1 MQNLKAGYLAGK
13 GISVIM
19 FVRVK
24 KTEKHEYLQIV
35 ENTRVGKNIRQRVLF
50 SLGRIDQPRTKERI
64 QRLLDSLNGGLKKL
78 KN

>member
-1 MQNLKAGYLAGK
+1 
-13 GISVIM
+13 M

-35 ENTRVGKNIRQRVLF
+35 ENTRVGKNTRQRVLV

>member
-1 MQNLKAGYLAGK
+1 
-13 GISVIM
+13 M

-24 KTEKHEYLQIV
+24 KTDNHEYLQIV
-35 ENTRVGKNIRQRVLF
+35 ENTRIGKNTRQRVLV
-50 SLGRIDQPRTKERI
+50 SLGRTDQPRTKERI

>member
-1 MQNLKAGYLAGK
+1 
-13 GISVIM
+13 M

-24 KTEKHEYLQIV
+24 KTEKQEYLQIV
-35 ENTRVGKNIRQRVLF
+35 ENTRVGKNTRQRVLV
-50 SLGRIDQPRTKERI
+50 SLGRTDQPRTKERI

>member
-1 MQNLKAGYLAGK
+1 
-13 GISVIM
+13 M

-35 ENTRVGKNIRQRVLF
+35 ENIRVGKNTRQRVLV
-50 SLGRIDQPRTKERI
+50 SLGRTDQPRTKERI